1 MESIGIGALAAAAG
15 VSIDTVRY
23 YERAGL
29 LSPRGRLPSGYR
41 RYSNQEL
48 ARLRSIRRA
57 QSLGFSLNEIRELL
71 DLSSSRNVA
80 SVKRKASAKLADVDR
95 RLEELKR
102 IRKGLFQLV
111 EHCPGHG
118 SPDDCPIIQALS
130 GGAS

>member
-15 VSIDTVRY
+15 VSMDIVRY
-23 YERAGL
+23 YE
-29 LSPRGRLPSGYR
+29 
-41 RYSNQEL
+41 
-48 ARLRSIRRA
+48 
-57 QSLGFSLNEIRELL
+57 
-71 DLSSSRNVA
+71 
-80 SVKRKASAKLADVDR
+80 RKASAKLADVDR